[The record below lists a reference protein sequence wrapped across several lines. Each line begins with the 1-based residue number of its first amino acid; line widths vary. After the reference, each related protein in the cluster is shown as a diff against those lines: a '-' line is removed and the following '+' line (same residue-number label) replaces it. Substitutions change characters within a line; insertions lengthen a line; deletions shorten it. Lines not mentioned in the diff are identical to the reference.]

1 MTESTPTDESE
12 GTPAAAGDD
21 VTPIATPEEEA
32 AADRAFDD
40 PELSGDH
47 QEVAR
52 HYREM
57 TELGA
62 NVKGEGQLP

>member
-1 MTESTPTDESE
+1 MTEENERASS
-12 GTPAAAGDD
+12 DD
-21 VTPIATPEEEA
+21 VATAHGVDGKVTPDDEA

-47 QEVAR
+47 EEVAE

-57 TELGA
+57 TGLGA
-62 NVKGEGQLP
+62 HVKGEGQLP

>member
-1 MTESTPTDESE
+1 MTEDTAQPDAEKV
-12 GTPAAAGDD
+12 AAKRGVAGH
-21 VTPIATPEEEA
+21 VTPDDEA

-47 QEVAR
+47 EEVAE

-62 NVKGEGQLP
+62 HVKGEGQIP